1 MNFKGNLN
9 KTSRMMNFK
18 ENLNKTSR
26 MMNFKENLNKM
37 SWLIIVRYFNVGYI
51 YIGDHFYLML
61 T

>member
-51 YIGDHFYLML
+51 YI
-61 T
+61 